1 MDKKRSEEIM
11 ELLLKVSRLG
21 KTVIVVTHEQA
32 LVEHLDQRVVTISRG
47 HIVSDRRNAAEEQ

>member
-1 MDKKRSEEIM
+1 M

-47 HIVSDRRNAAEEQ
+47 HIVSDRRNAAEEQGA